1 MMWKGPKKKKKQLN
15 KEHKKV
21 QLQKKGRE
29 RQNVCVSWKTNK
41 DMQKNQE
48 RKESGIPGSSP
59 KSNLVDGSGTFSL
72 CFFF

>member
-1 MMWKGPKKKKKQLN
+1 M
-15 KEHKKV
+15 

-41 DMQKNQE
+41 DMQNNQE
-48 RKESGIPGSSP
+48 RKESGIPGLSP
-59 KSNLVDGSGTFSL
+59 KSNLVDGSGPFSL

>member
-1 MMWKGPKKKKKQLN
+1 MWKGPKKKKKQLN

-29 RQNVCVSWKTNK
+29 RQNVSVMEENK

-59 KSNLVDGSGTFSL
+59 KSNLVDGSGPFSL

>member
-29 RQNVCVSWKTNK
+29 RQNVSV
-41 DMQKNQE
+41 MEEEQ
-48 RKESGIPGSSP
+48 RHAKESREEREWHTWFVS
-59 KSNLVDGSGTFSL
+59 KE
-72 CFFF
+72 